1 MAARIDIPLRRNED
15 WGRVFVLRR
24 KDGTPY
30 DLTGCTGQ
38 FHVRSRLSNT
48 ALVAAGALDFSEAVY
63 GRITATLRASEDQPL
78 NTYGS
83 ALQTENLPFDIRL
96 TLPSGFKRDIVA
108 GTVILSRGVSH
119 D

>member
-24 KDGTPY
+24 QDGQPY

-38 FHVRSRLSNT
+38 FHVRSRTNNA
-48 ALVAAGALDFSEAVY
+48 ALVAAGTLDFSDAAY
-63 GRITATLRASEDQPL
+63 GRIEAILRASEGNPL

-83 ALQTENLPFDIRL
+83 ALQTENLPFDIRVV
-96 TLPSGFKRDIVA
+96 LPSGLRRDLVA
-108 GTVILSRGVSH
+108 GAVILSRGVSH